1 MRYLPAKG
9 RNCADECNC
18 SDERRWGLVCAT
30 GPSGRLL
37 AHGPGGVLTAI
48 ALSTLPPWA
57 DMMPKIN
64 VSRQGKIILSTHS
77 DTIIPVNEPQR
88 MAAVK
93 RYDILDTPPDGSF
106 DRITAIAAR
115 RFSVPISII
124 SIVDHDRIWFK
135 SHHGV
140 TVEQVGREPG
150 LCASAI
156 LSPKPYILMDAKA
169 DPRSLAN
176 PLVAG
181 AFGLRFYV
189 GVPLRT
195 NDGYNLGTLCIMDK
209 EARPIDQCQID
220 ELEDLASVVMDQ
232 MELRLSA
239 RQAVSRAEIM
249 AREIDHRVMN
259 SLQFISGLLAMQS
272 RTPDV
277 TAVAASQLQM
287 AANRVAAVAR
297 VHRNFYSDAAAE
309 VSCITFMRRLCAD
322 LSSIVGKHINVH
334 GDEGNVPTTHIQ
346 PIGLLVNE
354 LVTNAAKHSVGKIDV
369 NYRIRDEIHELH
381 VCDDGEGLPAGFDP
395 DQCVTGLG
403 MRVVTIL
410 TKQLGGRMTACSN
423 QTSRG
428 ACFTIAFPA
437 QRTAK

>member
-1 MRYLPAKG
+1 M
-9 RNCADECNC
+9 
-18 SDERRWGLVCAT
+18 
-30 GPSGRLL
+30 
-37 AHGPGGVLTAI
+37 
-48 ALSTLPPWA
+48 
-57 DMMPKIN
+57 
-64 VSRQGKIILSTHS
+64 STHTDS
-77 DTIIPVNEPQR
+77 IIPVNEPQR

-93 RYDILDTPPDGSF
+93 RYDILDTPQDGSF

-115 RFSVPISII
+115 RFNVPISII

-135 SHHGV
+135 SHHGIS
-140 TVEQVGREPG
+140 VEQIGREPG

-156 LSPKPYILMDAKA
+156 LSPKPYILLDAKA

-181 AFGLRFYV
+181 GFGLRFYV

-195 NDGYNLGTLCIMDK
+195 SDGYNLGTLCIIDK
-209 EARPIDQCQID
+209 EVRTIDQSQID

-259 SLQFISGLLAMQS
+259 SLQFISSLLAMQS
-272 RTPDV
+272 QAPDL

-287 AANRVAAVAR
+287 AATRVAAVAR
-297 VHRNFYSDAAAE
+297 VHRNFYSAAASE
-309 VSCITFMRRLCAD
+309 VSCIEFVRRLCAD
-322 LSSIVGKHINVH
+322 LSSILGKHIDVH
-334 GDEGNVPTTHIQ
+334 GDDGNVPTTLIQ

-354 LVTNAAKHSVGKIDV
+354 LVTNAAKHSVGKINV
-369 NYRIRDEIHELH
+369 TYRIGSETHELH

-403 MRVVTIL
+403 MRLVTIL
-410 TKQLGGRMTACSN
+410 TKQLGGRLTARSKP
-423 QTSRG
+423 TGRG
-428 ACFTIAFPA
+428 ACFIIAFPA
-437 QRTAK
+437 